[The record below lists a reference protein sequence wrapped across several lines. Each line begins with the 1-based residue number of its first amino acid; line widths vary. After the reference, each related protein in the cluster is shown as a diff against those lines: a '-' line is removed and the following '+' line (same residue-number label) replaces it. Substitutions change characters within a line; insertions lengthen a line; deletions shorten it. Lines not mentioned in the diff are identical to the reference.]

1 MRPLLSN
8 RHSCIRVNVDL
19 FHCPRHRIKARC
31 EDDGIERVV
40 GIGRTQA
47 SGRNFFDRLASDI
60 YQCDIVA
67 IVCLVVVG
75 IKNEPLGADRM
86 IVGAE
91 QVRGLGILDRGA
103 DFLAHELRGRFV
115 GLVVNQ

>member
-8 RHSCIRVNVDL
+8 RHSCTRVNADL
-19 FHCPRHRIKARC
+19 FHRPRHGIKARC

-40 GIGRTQA
+40 SIGRAQP
-47 SGRNFFDRLASDI
+47 SGRNFFDRLASDV
-60 YQCDIVA
+60 YQCDVVA
-67 IVCLVVVG
+67 IVCLVVLG

-86 IVGAE
+86 MVGAE

-103 DFLAHELRGRFV
+103 DFLARTPPPCR
-115 GLVVNQ
+115 